1 MALMT
6 DYRVPPVR
14 FDSLTGFVLAGGA
27 SRRMGR
33 SKPELC
39 LDGETMLERQIRLL
53 RSVVRRVVVVGGS
66 PGYLDDFDVP
76 RVPDALPGRGPLAG
90 LYTALHES
98 RTEFNMV
105 LGCDL
110 PFVHRCLL
118 GFIAGRAV
126 ASGCD
131 VTVPRS
137 QDGRLQP
144 LCAVYHRRILY
155 AVRTSLE
162 AGENRFISFFPRVRW
177 KAVEWRELADAGFRP
192 SMFSNMNTP
201 EDYERAR
208 IRHTMAVR
216 AQQRGMTMGLPS
228 F

>member
-1 MALMT
+1 LALMT
-6 DYRVPPVR
+6 DHRVPPVR

-33 SKPELC
+33 SKADLRLE
-39 LDGETMLERQIRLL
+39 GATMVERQIRLL
-53 RSVVRRVVVVGGS
+53 RSVARRVVVVGGS
-66 PGYLDDFDVP
+66 PGSLNDFNVL
-76 RVPDALPGRGPLAG
+76 RIPDALGGRGPLAG
-90 LYTALHES
+90 LYTALLES
-98 RTEFNMV
+98 RTEFNLI

-110 PFVHRCLL
+110 PFVNRCLL
-118 GFIAGRAV
+118 GFVAVRAF
-126 ASGCD
+126 AAGCD

-137 QDGRLQP
+137 QDGRMQP

-162 AGENRFISFFPRVRW
+162 SGENKFRSFFPRVCW
-177 KAVEWRELADAGFRP
+177 KAIAWPELADAGFRP

-208 IRHTMAVR
+208 IRYEIAGAGHA
-216 AQQRGMTMGLPS
+216 
-228 F
+228 